1 MSATFF
7 PVWID
12 GAVVDAPA
20 ATVHIM
26 TPTLHYGWGAYEGVR
41 FYDTKLGPA
50 AFRLTPH
57 LRRLRRSAQ
66 ALGMEIPFTERQLL
80 DACRDVVAT
89 SGLHDGYLRP
99 LVFLAE
105 GAMSVAAQLDQ
116 VRVAIGCWSWDSYLG
131 DASKGIRTRTSGW
144 VRSSPNSIP
153 PCVKSTGGYLNASLA
168 RLDAVRGGDQEA
180 IMLNAAGRVAEASA
194 ANVFIVSDGV
204 LSTPPQS
211 EGILPGITRT
221 AVLTIAEDI
230 GLAVTERPIA
240 PAELRTAD
248 EVMLAGTAVELVAVS
263 TVDDISLGETRPV
276 FDKLRS
282 LFDMAIVGQLSGR
295 SDWAEV
301 LTVDA

>member
-1 MSATFF
+1 MSATSF
-7 PVWID
+7 PIWID
-12 GAVVDAPA
+12 GTVVDAAA

-41 FYDTKLGPA
+41 FYDTELGPA

-57 LRRLRRSAQ
+57 LCRLRRSAQ
-66 ALGMEIPFTERQLL
+66 ALGMEIPFTDGQLVN
-80 DACRDVVAT
+80 ACRDVVAT
-89 SGLHDGYLRP
+89 SGLRDGYLRP

-105 GAMSVAAQLDQ
+105 GTMSVAAQLDQ
-116 VRVAIGCWSWDSYLG
+116 VRVAIGCWPWNSYLG
-131 DASKGIRTRTSGW
+131 DASTGIRTRTSGW

-194 ANVFIVSDGV
+194 ANVFIVSDSV
-204 LSTPPQS
+204 LSTPPVS
-211 EGILPGITRT
+211 EGILPGITRA

-230 GLAVTERPIA
+230 GLAITERPIT

-263 TVDDISLGETRPV
+263 TVDGIPLETPRPV

-282 LFDMAIVGQLSGR
+282 LFDLAILGQLPGR
-295 SDWAEV
+295 SNWAEI
-301 LTVDA
+301 LIVDA